1 MLRHRAGR
9 EQGQGVANLLQS
21 SIGPSE
27 QWLEVSRTGRSHTPW
42 YLLTSATVV
51 TSGDAWRVVMAYARR
66 WQVETCHQACRTD
79 LAVGIPGPR
88 FRENRLKL
96 LLMVSLVYALLLS
109 LLARGLAPLVQDLL
123 RHWLHKMRERYRQA
137 AIPLPGLRAALTAP
151 WLTHPLP
158 FTTPP

>member
-1 MLRHRAGR
+1 M
-9 EQGQGVANLLQS
+9 
-21 SIGPSE
+21 
-27 QWLEVSRTGRSHTPW
+27 
-42 YLLTSATVV
+42 
-51 TSGDAWRVVMAYARR
+51 
-66 WQVETCHQACRTD
+66 
-79 LAVGIPGPR
+79 GIPGPR

-96 LLMVSLVYALLLS
+96 MVSLVYAFLLS